1 MKSDHSSLLYSSLLF
16 SFSLS
21 PNFQI
26 YYKVFESKK
35 WKYFKYMAI
44 KSIWPHT
51 SLTKLFQPKWG
62 SKSLRLKGS
71 MVSFHKCW
79 LSNLLNYCRLCKSL
93 ISTKKIINYYIC
105 TFMLSIDSI
114 LGAALIVCGLYM
126 VLWGKS
132 KEMKIINQP
141 EPSKSSQESHSQLSE
156 TATAT
161 TINNNNSGN
170 NGSITSR
177 GV

>member
-1 MKSDHSSLLYSSLLF
+1 MKSNHSLLLYSSLLS

-21 PNFQI
+21 LNFQI

-44 KSIWPHT
+44 KSIRPHT
-51 SLTKLFQPKWG
+51 SLTKLFQPKWR

-93 ISTKKIINYYIC
+93 ISTKKNYK
-105 TFMLSIDSI
+105 L
-114 LGAALIVCGLYM
+114 LY
-126 VLWGKS
+126 LHFYAFNWQYS
-132 KEMKIINQP
+132 R
-141 EPSKSSQESHSQLSE
+141 
-156 TATAT
+156 
-161 TINNNNSGN
+161 SGFD
-170 NGSITSR
+170 R
-177 GV
+177 VRVVHGVVG